1 MRRSEVRKTLDSRS
15 SARARR
21 AKRLGLDKSPDVPV
35 EKIVS
40 ELHKPVKKKVK
51 KKVSKKTKPT
61 SGKKE

>member
-1 MRRSEVRKTLDSRS
+1 MRRSEVRKTLGSRA

-21 AKRLGLDKSPDVPV
+21 AKRLGHDNAPVVPV
-35 EKIVS
+35 EQIVS
-40 ELHKPVKKKVK
+40 ELHKPVK